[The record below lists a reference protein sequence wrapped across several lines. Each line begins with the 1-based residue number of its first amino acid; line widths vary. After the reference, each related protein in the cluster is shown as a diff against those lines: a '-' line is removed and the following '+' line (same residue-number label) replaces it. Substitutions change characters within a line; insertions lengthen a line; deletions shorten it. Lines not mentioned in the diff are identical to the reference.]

1 MNLPLL
7 SLLET
12 RVLGVLVEK
21 ERTVPDSYP
30 LTLNSLVSGCNQK
43 NNRDPLINATDEE
56 VQIAID
62 SLKQYS
68 LIMESSGS
76 RVMRYAHNVGRVLRV
91 PDQAVALLASLMLRG
106 PQTAAELRINGE
118 RLHKFADIGV
128 VEGFL
133 DDLAERATEAGG
145 ALAVKLARQPGARE
159 QRWAHLLSGEP
170 IAEAYVAPSQG
181 AAMESVSV
189 SEIALLK
196 TQLAQLKAETAEM
209 REQITNLYREL
220 AISMPASPSVSPPAS
235 MPISPERG

>member
-1 MNLPLL
+1 LLKLVSIVTGTNMNLPLL

-43 NNRDPLINATDEE
+43 NNRDPIISASDEE
-56 VQIAID
+56 VQLTID
-62 SLKQYS
+62 SLKTHS
-68 LIMESSGS
+68 LIVESSGS

-91 PDQAVALLASLMLRG
+91 PDQCVALLATLMLRG

-118 RLHKFADIGV
+118 RFHKFADIGV

-133 DDLAERATEAGG
+133 EDLATRSAEAGG
-145 ALAVKLARQPGARE
+145 PLAIKLARQPGARE
-159 QRWAHLLSGEP
+159 QRWAHLLSGEV
-170 IAEAYVAPSQG
+170 IVEAGVSSYAPG
-181 AAMESVSV
+181 AGSESVSV

-196 TQLAQLKAETAEM
+196 AQVAQLNQDVAGL
-209 REQITNLYREL
+209 REQVATLYREL
-220 AISMPASPSVSPPAS
+220 AIPAPVQ
-235 MPISPERG
+235 GN

>member
-1 MNLPLL
+1 MNLPHLSLL

-43 NNRDPLINATDEE
+43 NNRDPLLSASDEE
-56 VQIAID
+56 VQLAID
-62 SLKQYS
+62 SLKVHS
-68 LIMESSGS
+68 FIVESSGS

-91 PDQAVALLASLMLRG
+91 PDQSVALLATLMLRG

-133 DDLAERATEAGG
+133 EDLAERSADSGG
-145 ALAVKLARQPGARE
+145 ALVVKLARQPGARE

-170 IAEAYVAPSQG
+170 VVELAPVQTAG

-189 SEIALLK
+189 SEIAH
-196 TQLAQLKAETAEM
+196 LKAQVVQLQADCAEM
-209 REQITNLYREL
+209 RAQIDTLYREL
-220 AISMPASPSVSPPAS
+220 ALPTRGLS
-235 MPISPERG
+235 ER

>member
-12 RVLGVLVEK
+12 RVLSVLVEK

-43 NNRDPLINATDEE
+43 NNRDPVINASDEE
-56 VQIAID
+56 VQLTID
-62 SLKQYS
+62 RLKTHS
-68 LIMESSGS
+68 LIVESSGS

-91 PDQAVALLASLMLRG
+91 PDQCVALLATLMLRG

-118 RLHKFADIGV
+118 RFHKFADIGV

-133 DDLAERATEAGG
+133 EDLATRAVDAGG
-145 ALAVKLARQPGARE
+145 PLAVKLVRQPGARE
-159 QRWAHLLSGEP
+159 QRWAHLLSGAPVIETSETQTSDR
-170 IAEAYVAPSQG
+170 ADVASI
-181 AAMESVSV
+181 SV

-196 TQLAQLKAETAEM
+196 VQVAQLSSECAEL
-209 REQITNLYREL
+209 REQIAMLYREL
-220 AISMPASPSVSPPAS
+220 AIPSPVRHS
-235 MPISPERG
+235 

>member
-1 MNLPLL
+1 MSLPLL

-43 NNRDPLINATDEE
+43 NNRDPLITASDEE
-56 VQIAID
+56 VQLTID
-62 SLKQYS
+62 TLKSHS
-68 LIMESSGS
+68 LIVESSGS

-91 PDQAVALLASLMLRG
+91 PDQSVALLATLMLRG

-118 RLHKFADIGV
+118 RFHKFADIGA

-133 DDLAERATEAGG
+133 EELATRSAEVGG
-145 ALAVKLARQPGARE
+145 PLAVKLARQPGARE
-159 QRWAHLLSGEP
+159 PRWAHLLSGEP
-170 IAEAYVAPSQG
+170 VIEESVSSSTSG
-181 AAMESVSV
+181 ANVESVSV

-196 TQLAQLKAETAEM
+196 AQVAQLKQECAELRAQVA
-209 REQITNLYREL
+209 RLYKEL
-220 AISMPASPSVSPPAS
+220 AIPAPVS
-235 MPISPERG
+235 GTQ